1 MKTVKMNFKV
11 LIVSILSFLCFT
23 LSAKSTAE
31 LKGHSHVETKSMDHF
46 CEDCGANSWEV
57 YIDVNNHPYY
67 AICAA
72 CHQCEYILDEDG
84 NFLFRIYSDRD

>member
-1 MKTVKMNFKV
+1 MKTIQVNFRI

-31 LKGHSHVETKSMDHF
+31 LRGYSHVETKSMDHV
-46 CEDCGANSWEV
+46 CECCKGDLWNV

-67 AICAA
+67 AICAL
-72 CHQCEYILDEDG
+72 CGGVQYVLDEEG
-84 NFLFRIYSDRD
+84 NFLFTVE